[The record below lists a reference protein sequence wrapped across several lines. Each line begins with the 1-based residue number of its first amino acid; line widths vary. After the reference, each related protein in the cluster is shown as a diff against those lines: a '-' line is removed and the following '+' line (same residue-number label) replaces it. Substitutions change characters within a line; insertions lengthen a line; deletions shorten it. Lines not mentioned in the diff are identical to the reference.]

1 MSTER
6 QKAIQKHTTDI
17 LGVERHVLGA
27 LERQRGTDEVR
38 DNVEA
43 NQLIIKIERTTKQ
56 HVADLE
62 GLVDQEGSELEAKA
76 KKAVTNALGIAA
88 GLYDKIRTHT
98 LARMLRDDYTALS
111 LCAMGYTAMHA
122 FGKAVGE
129 PEVADLALRHLKD
142 YTSLL
147 VEISEQL
154 PGITIDEMVAVHEGD
169 FAVDT
174 SVKDEVVRNTQEAWK
189 PKVTEAA

>member
-6 QKAIQKHTTDI
+6 QNAIQKHVADM
-17 LGVERHVLGA
+17 LGIERHVLGA

-38 DNVEA
+38 DNVDA

-56 HVADLE
+56 HVAGLE
-62 GLVDQEGSELEAKA
+62 EVADQEGSELEAKA
-76 KKAVTNALGIAA
+76 KKAVTNALGVVA

-111 LCAMGYTAMHA
+111 LCAMSYTAMHA
-122 FGKAVGE
+122 FGKAINE
-129 PEVADLALRHLKD
+129 PKVADLALRHLKN
-142 YTSLL
+142 YTPLL

-154 PGITIDEMVAVHEGD
+154 PGVTIDEMVAVHEGD
-169 FAVDT
+169 FEVDT
-174 SVKDEVVRNTQEAWK
+174 SVKDEVLRATHEAWK
-189 PKVTEAA
+189 PKVTETA